1 MALDLKHPHPNKE
14 RAFKA
19 EKTIRTAYRNDERIL
34 TLEDITDILTDIRH
48 LCDHRELNLYLA
60 MERSYEHYVAELYG
74 RQ

>member
-1 MALDLKHPHPNKE
+1 MGLDLKHPHPNKE
-14 RAFKA
+14 RASKA

-34 TLEDITDILTDIRH
+34 TGEDITDILTDIRH

-60 MERSYEHYVAELYG
+60 LELSYEHYVAELYG

>member
-1 MALDLKHPHPNKE
+1 MGLDLKHPHPNKE

-60 MERSYEHYVAELYG
+60 MEHSYEHYVAELYG
-74 RQ
+74 RR

>member
-1 MALDLKHPHPNKE
+1 MALDLKHPHPNKK
-14 RAFKA
+14 RADKA
-19 EKTIRTAYRNDERIL
+19 EKTIRTAYRNDEKIL

-60 MERSYEHYVAELYG
+60 LELSYEHYVAELYG

>member
-1 MALDLKHPHPNKE
+1 MGLDLKRPHPNTK
-14 RAFKA
+14 RAEKA

-60 MERSYEHYVAELYG
+60 MESSQEHYLAELFG
-74 RQ
+74 RD